1 MAEIYS
7 FPNRDSYNEALLANS
22 LSFPHI
28 AKIENEDSIEYADAH
43 AVDRSNN
50 PELMDFCVAQG
61 WAKESNDYLTHK
73 EAWAVTTL
81 GTLLQGNTAIK
92 SFTELKY
99 FINIKELGSRNAFQ
113 GCTNLKVI
121 DLRNI
126 RSVASY
132 ALSGNPAPVFVDL
145 GTLEMCTGFNASAAT
160 LTRLKSFK
168 IGKWF
173 RGFTA
178 GNSFS
183 GSYAIDEIIVDSDNP
198 VYLKGYNVLV
208 NSAGNLLLGSNFPN
222 LPDDGTI
229 KVINNKAFMGANSL
243 QSLVLPEGVTTL
255 GSSAF
260 NSAPKLTYIDMPSTL
275 TSIGS
280 DCFRNSGQLVNITCR
295 ATTPP
300 TIPSSGTNTFTGIKG
315 NCKIYV
321 PADSV
326 AAYKT
331 ATIWSGQAGRIVAIP
346 EE

>member
-22 LSFPHI
+22 LLFPHI

-73 EAWAVTTL
+73 EAWAVNTL

-99 FINIKELGSRNAFQ
+99 FINIKALGSRDAFQ

-121 DLRNI
+121 DFRNI
-126 RSVASY
+126 RSVVAYDLTGS
-132 ALSGNPAPVFVDL
+132 PAPVFEDI
-145 GTLEMCTGFNASAAT
+145 GTLEMCTGFSVNAAK
-160 LTRLKSFK
+160 LTKLKSFK

-173 RGFTA
+173 RGFSW
-178 GNSFS
+178 GSFS
-183 GSYAIDEIIVDSDNP
+183 GSHAIDKIIVDSDNP
-198 VYLKGYNVLV
+198 VFLKGYNVLI
-208 NSAGNLLLGSNFPN
+208 NSAGTLLLGSNFPN
-222 LPDDGTI
+222 LPNDGTV
-229 KVINNKAFMGANSL
+229 KVIASKAFYGANSL
-243 QSLVLPEGVTTL
+243 QSLVLPEGVTAL
-255 GSSAF
+255 GEYAF
-260 NSAPKLTYIDMPSTL
+260 GGAPKITHIDMPSTL

-280 DCFRNSGQLVNITCR
+280 DCFRGSGQLVSITCR

-300 TIPSSGTNTFTGIKG
+300 AIPSGATNTFTGINR

-331 ATIWSGQAGRIVAIP
+331 ATIWSGQASKIVAIP

>member
-7 FPNRDSYNEALLANS
+7 FPNRDSYNEALLTNS
-22 LSFPHI
+22 LLFPHI

-73 EAWAVTTL
+73 EAWTVTTL

-99 FINIKELGSRNAFQ
+99 FINVKELGTRNVFQ

-132 ALSGNPAPVFVDL
+132 ALSGSPAPVFEDL
-145 GTLEMCTGFNASAAT
+145 GTLEMCTGFSASTAT

-183 GSYAIDEIIVDSDNP
+183 GCYAIDEITVDSDNP

-208 NSAGNLLLGSNFPN
+208 NSAGNLLLGSNYPN
-222 LPDDGTI
+222 LPDNGTI
-229 KVINNKAFMGANSL
+229 KVINSKAFMGANSL

-300 TIPSSGTNTFTGIKG
+300 AIPSGGTHTFTGINR

>member
-1 MAEIYS
+1 MVKIYV
-7 FPNRDSYNEALLANS
+7 FPDKDSYADALSANS
-22 LSFPHI
+22 LLFPHI
-28 AKIENEDSIEYADAH
+28 AKIEENDSFEYVDAH

-61 WAKESNDYLTHK
+61 WAHESNDYLTHK

-81 GTLLQGNTAIK
+81 GTLLQGNTSIK
-92 SFTELKY
+92 SFAELKY
-99 FINIKELGSRNAFQ
+99 FINVKELGNRNAFQ

-121 DLRNI
+121 DFRNI

-132 ALSGNPAPVFVDL
+132 ALAGSPAPVFEDL
-145 GTLEMCTGFNASAAT
+145 GTLEMCTGFNASAAN

-183 GSYAIDEIIVDSDNP
+183 GSYAIDEITVDSDNP

-208 NSAGNLLLGSNFPN
+208 NRAGNLLLGSNHPN
-222 LPDDGTI
+222 LPNDGTI
-229 KVINNKAFMGANSL
+229 KIINNKAFFCANSL

-255 GSSAF
+255 GANAFSAA
-260 NSAPKLTYIDMPSTL
+260 SKITYIDLPSTL

-280 DCFRNSGQLVNITCR
+280 DCFRNCGQLVNITCR

-300 TIPSSGTNTFTGIKG
+300 AIPSSGTNTFTGIKG

-331 ATIWSGQAGRIVAIP
+331 ATIWSGQAGKIVAIP

>member
-7 FPNRDSYNEALLANS
+7 FPNRDSYNEALLTNS
-22 LSFPHI
+22 LLFPHI

-73 EAWAVTTL
+73 EAWAVNTL

-99 FINIKELGSRNAFQ
+99 FINIKALGDRYAFQ
-113 GCTNLKVI
+113 GCANLKVI

-126 RSVASY
+126 RSVAYY
-132 ALSGNPAPVFVDL
+132 ALAGDPVPVFEDL
-145 GTLEMCTGFNASAAT
+145 GTLEMCTGFSTFASK

-173 RGFTA
+173 REFTA
-178 GNSFS
+178 GGSFS

-198 VYLKGYNVLV
+198 VYLKGYNVLI
-208 NSAGNLLLGSNFPN
+208 NSAGTLLLGSNFPN
-222 LPDDGTI
+222 LPDDGTVKI
-229 KVINNKAFMGANSL
+229 IADKAFSGANSL
-243 QSLVLPEGVTTL
+243 QSLILPEGVTIL
-255 GSSAF
+255 GENAF
-260 NSAPKLTYIDMPSTL
+260 SGAPKITHIDIPSTL
-275 TSIGS
+275 ISIGS
-280 DCFRNSGQLVNITCR
+280 DCFRGCRQLVNITCR

-300 TIPSSGTNTFTGIKG
+300 AIPSGSTHTFTEINN